1 MKNPQEQI
9 ETLRKQVHEHNYTYY
24 VLSRPVIS
32 DFEFDRMMKELME
45 LEAAHPEYHD
55 PNSPSVRVG
64 SDISNRFT
72 QVAHRFPMLSLQN
85 TYSEGEVAE
94 FFNRV
99 QRALN
104 EEFAIVGEL
113 KYDGTSI
120 SLVYENGRLTRAV
133 TRGDG
138 SKGDDVTANVR
149 TIRNVPLILKGD
161 DMPAYLEARGE
172 IVMPWSSF
180 EALNA
185 ERAEQGEQLF
195 ANPRNATSGTMK
207 LLDSRVVASRG
218 LESYIFNVT
227 ADPMPTR
234 SHFEN
239 MTRAK
244 QWGLNVSDAMRK
256 CSSLEE
262 VVDFLRWCN
271 KERENLLIRLLLSKT
286 ITSHLKIIRLSVSYL
301 DAME

>member
-9 ETLRKQVHEHNYTYY
+9 ETLRKQLHEHNYNYY

-133 TRGDG
+133 TR
-138 SKGDDVTANVR
+138 VT
-149 TIRNVPLILKGD
+149 G
-161 DMPAYLEARGE
+161 ARGRCDCQRAHH
-172 IVMPWSSF
+172 P
-180 EALNA
+180 
-185 ERAEQGEQLF
+185 ER
-195 ANPRNATSGTMK
+195 TV
-207 LLDSRVVASRG
+207 D
-218 LESYIFNVT
+218 LEG
-227 ADPMPTR
+227 R
-234 SHFEN
+234 
-239 MTRAK
+239 
-244 QWGLNVSDAMRK
+244 
-256 CSSLEE
+256 
-262 VVDFLRWCN
+262 
-271 KERENLLIRLLLSKT
+271 
-286 ITSHLKIIRLSVSYL
+286 
-301 DAME
+301 